1 MNKTNYKFTYLSVL
15 LCLIIKTANAVIC
28 PTVDVDT
35 NSRPLFIQFNDELLP
50 YSYAFIVDDEKIPH
64 KLLPKENAYESNQ
77 EHGKLYVIQSD
88 TAISKLDDFTVTTN
102 DSKGAEP
109 THNALPEPM
118 LLKPGKFD
126 GIGNAT
132 VCSVAW

>member
-1 MNKTNYKFTYLSVL
+1 MNKINYNFIYLSVL
-15 LCLIIKTANAVIC
+15 LCLIIKTANAVNC
-28 PTVDVDT
+28 PRVDVDK
-35 NSRPLFIQFNDELLP
+35 NSRPIFLQFNDELLP

-88 TAISKLDDFTVTTN
+88 APINKLDDFTVSTN

-118 LLKPGKFD
+118 SLMPDKFD

-132 VCSVAW
+132 VCSVVW